1 MLEIRI
7 WESWVQRCYR
17 TGMRL
22 NEIPRGDSKENGAK
36 DKYWGISTLEV
47 DEKGQLQ
54 WENQERALQMG

>member
-7 WESWVQRCYR
+7 WESLVQRCYR

-22 NEIPRGDSKENGAK
+22 NEIPSGDSKENGAK

-47 DEKGQLQ
+47 DKKGQLQ
-54 WENQERALQMG
+54 